1 MTDEEFI
8 SLPDAAQLLFVSR
21 SHVAKLVSSGMF
33 TTRQD
38 GAMRRSDVLEY
49 KASKRA
55 EAEAFFETQT
65 EDDKPEDRF
74 WWQNVERRAARAR
87 RRLVRNGALLSTNA
101 FCRRRGISPAHLVRL
116 ERQGDV
122 FAVTIDH
129 KAYYPA
135 VFADTSHDMHRLAK
149 LCRQLGPHVPA
160 MTRYHFFV
168 TRWVSLGKKT
178 PLQALHRGRRYAW
191 ALRKADGIADEHMP
205 PTIKGIGR

>member
-38 GAMRRSDVLEY
+38 GALRRSDVLEY

-74 WWQNVERRAARAR
+74 WRQNVERRAARAR

-135 VFADTSHDMHRLAK
+135 VLADTSHDMHRLAN
-149 LCRQLGPHVPA
+149 LCRQLGQHVPA

-191 ALRKADGIADEHMP
+191 ALRKADGVADEHMP
-205 PTIKGIGR
+205 PTI